1 MRVAENQAAD
11 VRILLDKQAITEML
25 HRYCYAMDANDRQL
39 GYEVWH
45 ADGTAH
51 YEGMFD
57 GLGRD
62 FVDFGQSGHEA
73 AFGRTS
79 HQLTNI
85 LIEVA
90 GDQATSRSCVT
101 AAGLIANSD
110 SIYVIRGR
118 YHDQWSRRDGVWRID
133 SRHFTTD
140 TWQVL
145 PTNHELLQIQELP
158 AAGG

>member
-1 MRVAENQAAD
+1 MQVAENQAAD
-11 VRILLDKQAITEML
+11 VRILVDKQAITEML
-25 HRYCYAMDANDRQL
+25 HRYCYAVDANDRQL

-45 ADGTAH
+45 AHGTAH

-73 AFGRTS
+73 AFDRTS

-85 LIEVA
+85 LIDFT

-101 AAGLIANSD
+101 AAALIANSD
-110 SIYVIRGR
+110 SIDVIRGR
-118 YHDQWSRRDGVWRID
+118 HQNQRSRREGVWRID
-133 SRHFTTD
+133 SRRFTTD
-140 TWQVL
+140 TWHVL
-145 PTNHELLQIQELP
+145 QSNHEL
-158 AAGG
+158 